1 MCIHIKSQP
10 VGDSNDTLAEQS
22 PRAGTIL
29 RESLQLVDVGWAQMP
44 PRGGGYTTTYYTA
57 PVSYG

>member
-1 MCIHIKSQP
+1 M
-10 VGDSNDTLAEQS
+10 GDSNDTLAEQS

-44 PRGGGYTTTYYTA
+44 PWGGGYTTTYYTA